1 MNTDANAKR
10 DKVEFALRDAGFDYD
25 DAARIAML
33 AHPIVST
40 NAGPVLPALL
50 EHPDYCTPAGWA
62 QREVRDIEAYG
73 RQCWNA
79 CDKHVAGPLRE
90 ALSECATAVGAG
102 VSPDCSVEF
111 LREVPREV
119 ELVVAKLRERVAQ
132 LEIDVEYY
140 RREADKLR
148 LRIMTGKKCVA
159 ELEAE
164 RSEAARLS
172 HQYRNE
178 AERQQKRVAE
188 LEAQNAELERL
199 CDEKYCATGADA
211 YYHCCGQTEAWDAD
225 RLTKGL
231 APIYGPGEGRSL
243 CGWIESIRELLDN
256 AEADRDRLRAENAR
270 LIEDRARFPDRPD
283 DIGNMIG
290 AHIGNLEAKADA
302 TEVAYHKVQLALDVS
317 RAQNEALTWLV
328 SKELVAHRMVDTGL
342 WMIVTGEGYPA
353 IDGSEHETALAA
365 IDAARA
371 AREGK

>member
-1 MNTDANAKR
+1 MTDTTNAKR
-10 DKVEFALRDAGFDYD
+10 DKVEFALRDAGFYYD
-25 DAARIAML
+25 EAARIAML

-111 LREVPREV
+111 LRKVPRDA
-119 ELVVAKLRERVAQ
+119 ELFVAKLRERVA
-132 LEIDVEYY
+132 
-140 RREADKLR
+140 
-148 LRIMTGKKCVA
+148 
-159 ELEAE
+159 ELE
-164 RSEAARLS
+164 R
-172 HQYRNE
+172 
-178 AERQQKRVAE
+178 
-188 LEAQNAELERL
+188 QNAELERL